1 MRDAGKV
8 AMTPRGIYN
17 EETTYE
23 YLDIVLYGMSSWV
36 AKKVT
41 TGNPPEEGEY
51 WQKIAAGTEEIIN
64 DSIVSG
70 GNAWSSLKTNNLY
83 KEQGLDFIVSST
95 RENIQTGETHQ
106 SRLGKVKRWFS
117 DLKTVAFSGN
127 YNDLSNKPTL
137 GNSASKAVANNVT
150 TTGEGSVLDARQ
162 GKVLKDEINQLNSN
176 ITYHHVTNTSV
187 EALIAQART
196 DGLTVFWG
204 QNISGIDNITA
215 DDNDVIIEI
224 YRYPV
229 TEYASC
235 RVIVRDFRSTVVKT
249 ISQINGVFSGWIDS
263 NIAVKTYTNSYA
275 PNGVTVTANIQ
286 GAVVGLKLRGSA
298 VVGLNTGQGY
308 ATLGTITALGALI
321 KGESIIINRTIIASG
336 IYGQLRI
343 EKGGVVRVGYTT
355 NATGSSISIPEGT
368 AFYKDTTFVL
378 A

>member
-106 SRLGKVKRWFS
+106 RILGKVKRWFS

-176 ITYHHVTNTSV
+176 FGA
-187 EALIAQART
+187 EALSASFDANDIIGDASGT
-196 DGLTVFWG
+196 DKIFRYYNAVGAGSQNVPQKTGGLL
-204 QNISGIDNITA
+204 
-215 DDNDVIIEI
+215 
-224 YRYPV
+224 
-229 TEYASC
+229 
-235 RVIVRDFRSTVVKT
+235 RVIR
-249 ISQINGVFSGWIDS
+249 QG
-263 NIAVKTYTNSYA
+263 TYIRQFVY
-275 PNGVTVTANIQ
+275 
-286 GAVVGLKLRGSA
+286 
-298 VVGLNTGQGY
+298 GLNTIYYRTGVSDGEDGKPAFQAWKNLTPMPDSDLNKLLRVVELSANY
-308 ATLGTITALGALI
+308 TLSANGAQ
-321 KGESIIINRTIIASG
+321 A
-336 IYGQLRI
+336 
-343 EKGGVVRVGYTT
+343 
-355 NATGSSISIPEGT
+355 ISIPYTLPDGYSFVAAVGFRTGDVSIYAIGVDGNRIDLKNTSATTITGT
-368 AFYKDTTFVL
+368 VKIKVLYAKSFVV
-378 A
+378 

>member
-106 SRLGKVKRWFS
+106 SILGKVKRWFS

-176 ITYHHVTNTSV
+176 LPYVQTYTYPIGTRD
-187 EALIAQART
+187 L
-196 DGLTVFWG
+196 
-204 QNISGIDNITA
+204 NITA
-215 DDNDVIIEI
+215 
-224 YRYPV
+224 
-229 TEYASC
+229 
-235 RVIVRDFRSTVVKT
+235 RDGSGISKT
-249 ISQINGVFSGWIDS
+249 WIAE
-263 NIAVKTYTNSYA
+263 NM
-275 PNGVTVTANIQ
+275 PNGMIKIEALTIGTSSSNYTCGVMT
-286 GAVVGLKLRGSA
+286 S
-298 VVGLNTGQGY
+298 GY
-308 ATLGTITALGALI
+308 FQEVCSLGTG
-321 KGESIIINRTIIASG
+321 SNRTIAYMDA
-336 IYGQLRI
+336 YGYLKI
-343 EKGGVVRVGYTT
+343 KM
-355 NATGSSISIPEGT
+355 PEVQT
-368 AFYKDTTFVL
+368 QKYVSKVILTIL
-378 A
+378 

>member
-106 SRLGKVKRWFS
+106 SILGKVKRWFS

-176 ITYHHVTNTSV
+176 LPY
-187 EALIAQART
+187 
-196 DGLTVFWG
+196 
-204 QNISGIDNITA
+204 
-215 DDNDVIIEI
+215 
-224 YRYPV
+224 
-229 TEYASC
+229 
-235 RVIVRDFRSTVVKT
+235 
-249 ISQINGVFSGWIDS
+249 
-263 NIAVKTYTNSYA
+263 
-275 PNGVTVTANIQ
+275 
-286 GAVVGLKLRGSA
+286 
-298 VVGLNTGQGY
+298 
-308 ATLGTITALGALI
+308 
-321 KGESIIINRTIIASG
+321 
-336 IYGQLRI
+336 
-343 EKGGVVRVGYTT
+343 
-355 NATGSSISIPEGT
+355 
-368 AFYKDTTFVL
+368 VL
-378 A
+378 

>member
-8 AMTPRGIYN
+8 AMTPRGVYN

-83 KEQGLDFIVSST
+83 KEQGLDFIESST

-106 SRLGKVKRWFS
+106 SILGKVKRWFS

-176 ITYHHVTNTSV
+176 LLKSTVLYSGSRAIDSAGVWNETHSFTNFDYVVFTLS
-187 EALIAQART
+187 AQGWIHTCVIDTRNGDDVGYVMSFGYLHS
-196 DGLTVFWG
+196 DGDYREWLVQFK
-204 QNISGIDNITA
+204 ISG
-215 DDNDVIIEI
+215 
-224 YRYPV
+224 RYLK
-229 TEYASC
+229 E
-235 RVIVRDFRSTVVKT
+235 VRPSM
-249 ISQINGVFSGWIDS
+249 
-263 NIAVKTYTNSYA
+263 A
-275 PNGVTVTANIQ
+275 
-286 GAVVGLKLRGSA
+286 
-298 VVGLNTGQGY
+298 
-308 ATLGTITALGALI
+308 
-321 KGESIIINRTIIASG
+321 INRGAFTTRSG
-336 IYGQLRI
+336 SVYVLRI
-343 EKGGVVRVGYTT
+343 VGY
-355 NATGSSISIPEGT
+355 NMP
-368 AFYKDTTFVL
+368 
-378 A
+378 